1 MRLLR
6 LLLATLVLS
15 TPVRAQEVSVTPKL
29 RDGDAFRL
37 EVTRLRDHTQRPQHN
52 GRSTTVVD
60 VRVVTATKDG
70 VTLDWIPGDTTFE
83 NPAIAADPLFQA
95 MARTGKGFSLRLTLN
110 ALGEMTGI
118 ANEAE
123 VQAKLKLMLDTMVGE
138 LMARVPAEE
147 RPKFE
152 AFMKQTLSAP
162 VLLGLVSREAGL
174 YFGLNGAE
182 LTVGRPVEV
191 DLEHPAPFGGGTI
204 PSRLRVEA
212 GPATA
217 DAVSL
222 TTTTTYDGAALLKLT
237 RTFMEQAGTKVS
249 DEELAK
255 VPPFEMHDSGTYS
268 LDLRSGLMREV
279 TVDRHVNIGPNR
291 RHDGW
296 TIRLV
301 QAPAR

>member
-52 GRSTTVVD
+52 GRSTTTVD
-60 VRVVTATKDG
+60 VRVVAATKDG

-83 NPAIAADPLFQA
+83 NPAIASDPAFQA
-95 MARTGKGFSLRLTLN
+95 IARTGKDFNLRLRLN
-110 ALGEMTGI
+110 EAGEMTGV
-118 ANEAE
+118 ANEVE
-123 VQAKLKLMLDTMVGE
+123 VLAKLKVVVDAMLEE
-138 LMARVPAEE
+138 LKARVPTEE
-147 RPKFE
+147 RSKFE

-162 VLLGLVSREAGL
+162 VLLSMASREAEY

-191 DLEHPAPFGGGTI
+191 DLQQPSPFGGGTL
-204 PSRLRVEA
+204 PTRLRILA
-212 GPATA
+212 DSATA
-217 DAVSL
+217 DAVSV
-222 TTTTTYDGAALLKLT
+222 TTTMTYDGAALLRMT
-237 RTFMEQAGTKVS
+237 RALIEQAGTKVS

-255 VPPFEMHDSGTYS
+255 VPPFEMRDNGKYS
-268 LDLRSGLMREV
+268 LDLQSGLMREV
-279 TVDRHVNIGPNR
+279 TIDRHVNIGPNR